1 MVSILYQTTKQAAQ
15 TLNINHT
22 TFKKYYGM
30 FERYNGYN
38 FLRDS
43 KGQVLFN
50 EYDLEIFKRLL
61 YVKAEPGRTLE
72 DSCRLV
78 GEEFGIANNSK
89 DITDI
94 SPSNDSYVQSVKE
107 LKELILSQNNK
118 IDELTMRLNEQSDQA
133 KMIETSVG
141 DRDKQLVAL
150 MKEMLEVKK
159 MIAASN
165 KKKWWHFFKR

>member
-1 MVSILYQTTKQAAQ
+1 MVTVYQTTKQAAQ

-38 FLRDS
+38 FLRDL
-43 KGQVLFN
+43 KGQVMFS

-61 YVKAEPGRTLE
+61 LVKAEPGRTIE
-72 DSCRLV
+72 ESCRIV
-78 GEEFGIANNSK
+78 GEEFGISDKNQ

-94 SPSNDSYVQSVKE
+94 SPKDEGQNHAIEE
-107 LKELILSQNNK
+107 LKKLILMQNNK
-118 IDELTMRLNEQSDQA
+118 IDELTIKLNEQSNQT

-141 DRDKQLVAL
+141 DRDQQLIRL
-150 MKEMLEVKK
+150 MKEMLEVKR
-159 MIAASN
+159 MVAASE
-165 KKKWWHFFKR
+165 KKKWWVFWK

>member
-61 YVKAEPGRTLE
+61 HVKAEPGRTLE

-78 GEEFGIANNSK
+78 AEEFGIANNSK

-94 SPSNDSYVQSVKE
+94 SSSNDSYVQSVKE

-141 DRDKQLVAL
+141 NRDKQLVAL

-165 KKKWWHFFKR
+165 KKKWWHFLKR